1 MTLDGKAPGENHG
14 VDIDAYGNGTV
25 AAARL
30 YQLVRQAGDV
40 RARTFEI
47 RLPDPGVQAFAV
59 TFGLHSLFAKVFY
72 RNQLKQRRALSCI
85 VPSFSQSH

>member
-1 MTLDGKAPGENHG
+1 MTVDGKAPGENHG

-25 AAARL
+25 AAAKL
-30 YQLVRQAGDV
+30 YQFVRQAGDV
-40 RARTFEI
+40 RVRTFEI

-59 TFGLHSLFAKVFY
+59 TFDLHSLFAKVFTATSSS
-72 RNQLKQRRALSCI
+72 KGALSCI